1 MALLGIGQDGRVT
14 EHADR
19 DMAADAAYWDGQ
31 ALTFD
36 DQPDHGLRDPRL
48 REAWQQ
54 LLLPQFPPAPATIAD
69 LGCGT
74 GSLTVLLAASGH
86 TVTGL
91 DIAPQMIGAARAKAV
106 AAGVSAQ
113 WVISDA
119 AAPSLPAGHFDAV
132 LARHVLWAMP
142 DVDAVL
148 DRWTRLLKPGGTLV
162 LVEGRWHTGAG
173 LTAAQAGQAVRR
185 HRAEV
190 TVTPLSSPL
199 LWGGPVTDERYLL
212 VSPR

>member
-1 MALLGIGQDGRVT
+1 MKETSYVPRRTDRRVSMT
-14 EHADR
+14 
-19 DMAADAAYWDGQ
+19 ADAAYWDSQ

-36 DQPDHGLRDPRL
+36 DQPDHGLRDPHL
-48 REAWQQ
+48 REAWKR
-54 LLLPQFPPAPATIAD
+54 LLLPQLPPAPAMIAD

-74 GSLTVLLAASGH
+74 GSLTVLLAAAGH

-91 DIAPQMIGAARAKAV
+91 DIAPQMIRAARAKAA

-113 WVISDA
+113 FAISDA
-119 AAPSLPAGHFDAV
+119 AAPPLPADRFDAV

-142 DVDAVL
+142 DTDAVL

-173 LTAAQAGQAVRR
+173 LTAAQAEQAVRR

-212 VSPR
+212 ISPR